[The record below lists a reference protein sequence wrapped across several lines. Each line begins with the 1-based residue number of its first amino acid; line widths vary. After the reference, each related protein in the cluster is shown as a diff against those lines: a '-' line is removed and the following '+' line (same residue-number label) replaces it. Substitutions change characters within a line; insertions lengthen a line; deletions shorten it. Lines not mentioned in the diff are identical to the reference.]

1 MKFKECD
8 TVKVKKDC
16 IKGVNKGDIGTIV
29 IVFDKPREAY
39 EVEFLDE
46 DGHTKAQCVFLP
58 NELEL
63 VEIVWETGVGIKYD
77 RGKGKENYKRRRN
90 K

>member
-1 MKFKECD
+1 MKFKEFD
-8 TVKVKKDC
+8 NVKVKKDC
-16 IKGVNKGDIGTIV
+16 IKGINKGDIGTIV

-46 DGHTKAQCVFLP
+46 YGHTKAQCVFLP

-63 VEIVWETGVGIKYD
+63 VEIG
-77 RGKGKENYKRRRN
+77 
-90 K
+90 